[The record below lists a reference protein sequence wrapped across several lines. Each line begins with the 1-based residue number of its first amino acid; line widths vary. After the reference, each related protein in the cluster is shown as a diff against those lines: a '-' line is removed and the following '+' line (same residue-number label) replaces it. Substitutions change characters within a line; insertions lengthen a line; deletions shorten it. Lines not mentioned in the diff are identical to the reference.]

1 MEDIN
6 DEILA
11 VEKEKS
17 ATQEK
22 LDDLLKTK
30 AIDPEETEELNKLI
44 RKTERKLKSLVKQL
58 DNLYDMALDMANA
71 NAYELFPDDNDCD
84 CCVL

>member
-11 VEKEKS
+11 VEKERS
-17 ATQEK
+17 AVQEH

-30 AIDPEETEELNKLI
+30 ALDPEETEELNKSI

-58 DNLYDMALDMANA
+58 NNLYDMAVDMANA
-71 NAYELFPDDNDCD
+71 SMGELYYDED
-84 CCVL
+84 

>member
-17 ATQEK
+17 ATQER

-30 AIDPEETEELNKLI
+30 TIDPEESEELNKLI
-44 RKTERKLKSLVKQL
+44 RKTERKLKSLTKQL
-58 DNLYDMALDMANA
+58 DNLYNMAIDLANA
-71 NAYELFPDDNDCD
+71 NACELFPDNDCD
-84 CCVL
+84 CCML